1 MDTIPIQQL
10 VRERMPT
17 DTVPYEPPVN
27 PDSFLRLA
35 IGLLTVGLAI
45 TCWLMMY
52 NVTRTKFERS
62 LVKEVIAAVLASITL
77 GLGVFFTMLSAD
89 LYV

>member
-1 MDTIPIQQL
+1 MDIIPVQHL
-10 VRERMPT
+10 VQESMPT
-17 DTVPYEPPVN
+17 DTVPYEPPVD
-27 PDSFLRLA
+27 PEQFVRLA
-35 IGLLTVGLAI
+35 VSLLTLGLGF

-62 LVKEVIAAVLASITL
+62 LAKELIVAAFASITL
-77 GLGVFFTMLSAD
+77 GTGAFFAMLSAD

>member
-1 MDTIPIQQL
+1 MEIIPVQHL
-10 VRERMPT
+10 VEEAMPT
-17 DTVPYEPPVN
+17 DTVPYSPPVN
-27 PDSFLRLA
+27 PEEFVRLA
-35 IGLLTVGLAI
+35 VGLLTVGLAF

-62 LVKEVIAAVLASITL
+62 LTKELIVAALASGTL
-77 GLGVFFTMLSAD
+77 GTGAFFAMLAAD